1 MLSDGWAAATIRA
14 DELTAQISDL
24 RDRWSGRTA
33 RQGDHPEKLRIELEQ
48 QLEEQKALQRQRPIE
63 ADILGRSRAWLASLP
78 PRAVFE
84 QIIPDRL
91 HVHRI
96 NFVELGLSDLQ
107 HWLIAVCRSSIVD
120 DDVQTAKDLLCCFN
134 RIAYLGTHCDVA
146 PDGRRSVSDFGA
158 DASRTCFVD
167 VDDRNKGTLSG
178 EKPRNLGAEARRG
191 PGH

>member
-1 MLSDGWAAATIRA
+1 M
-14 DELTAQISDL
+14 
-24 RDRWSGRTA
+24 
-33 RQGDHPEKLRIELEQ
+33 
-48 QLEEQKALQRQRPIE
+48 
-63 ADILGRSRAWLASLP
+63 

-158 DASRTCFVD
+158 RI
-167 VDDRNKGTLSG
+167 R
-178 EKPRNLGAEARRG
+178 RAERRRG
-191 PGH
+191 SIAKGAAPAAGLGRRDGRRSQFHREAAG